1 MILFQIIAEEW
12 RGEKGVERLE
22 SRIGKPIEELSRA
35 DAEKL
40 SRADAEMWIDR
51 LTPKDS
57 AEAAE

>member
-22 SRIGKPIEELSRA
+22 NRIGKPIDQLSRA
-35 DAEKL
+35 E
-40 SRADAEMWIDR
+40 SEHWIDR